1 MKLWVPVT
9 GAIGVL
15 LTGWMLATA
24 GWSLP
29 PVNIKQ
35 TGYRGTGM
43 AVVHDRERE
52 AKTVALNLAP
62 PPPYQSSPTGQKA
75 KELYPNLEVLG
86 DLTEDQFNG
95 LMASMAEWIAP
106 AGSVPDAQQG
116 CAYCHNTEN
125 MGDYSKYTLKVARR
139 MIQMTRTVNADWK
152 SHVAQTGVT
161 CYTCHRGH
169 PVPQNIWFKENG
181 PGPVA
186 GAGESGW
193 MGWRN
198 GQNVVTKTSNSTSLP
213 YDYQAEFLLGD
224 KNIRV
229 HTLTALPSG
238 NKSTIMDTEHTYAL
252 MINMSN
258 GLGVNCVFCHDSRA
272 FNAWDQ
278 SPPQRVTAW
287 YGIRLARALNNDYL
301 EPLTSTFPHERL
313 GRMGDAPKVNCAT
326 CHQGVNKPLNGA
338 SMLKDYLAELGGPGT
353 KTQ

>member
-1 MKLWVPVT
+1 MKLWIPVT
-9 GAIGVL
+9 GAIAIL
-15 LTGWMLATA
+15 LGGWMVATA

-29 PVNIKQ
+29 PVVTTQ
-35 TGYRGTGM
+35 TGYRGTAM
-43 AVVHDRERE
+43 DVIHDKNRYE
-52 AKTVALNLAP
+52 KTQALNVAP
-62 PPPYQSSPTGQKA
+62 APPYQSSPTGQKA
-75 KELYPNLEVLG
+75 RELYPNLEVLG
-86 DLTEDQFNG
+86 DLYEDQFNG

-106 AGSVPDAQQG
+106 AGSVPDDQQG

-139 MIQMTRTVNADWK
+139 MIQMTRTINGDWK
-152 SHVAQTGVT
+152 THVAQTGVT

-186 GAGESGW
+186 GAGETGW

-213 YDYQAEFLLGD
+213 YDYSSEFLLGD

-238 NKSTIMDTEHTYAL
+238 NKATIMDTEHTYAL
-252 MINMSN
+252 MNHMAN
-258 GLGVNCVFCHDSRA
+258 GLGVNCTFCHNSRA
-272 FNAWDQ
+272 FNAWDE

-287 YGIRLARALNNDYL
+287 YGIRMVRALNTDYL
-301 EPLTSTFPHERL
+301 EPLKPVFPPGRL
-313 GRMGDAPKVNCAT
+313 GRTGDSPKVNCTT
-326 CHQGVNKPLNGA
+326 CHQGLNKPLNGV
-338 SMLKDYLAELGGPGT
+338 SMLKDYLAELGGQP
-353 KTQ
+353 K